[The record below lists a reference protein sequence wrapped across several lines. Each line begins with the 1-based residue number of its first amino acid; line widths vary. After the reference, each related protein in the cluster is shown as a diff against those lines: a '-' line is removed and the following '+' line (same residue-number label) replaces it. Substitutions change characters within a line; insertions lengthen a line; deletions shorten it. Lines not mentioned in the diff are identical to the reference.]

1 MDTPGKLLK
10 AVREGKG
17 KSLEEISSL
26 LKIRHEYLKAIE
38 AENYQ
43 LIHGEVFVKG
53 YIRAYASVFGL
64 DSDYI
69 LGLYKKQTAL
79 PKTTE
84 LPPVKKSPFVYK
96 SYQRFVPNWI
106 PLAFI
111 LISLLV
117 VLFVVHKK
125 QGSVDKIR
133 ALSVSPQE
141 SKPLS
146 LEISATE
153 RTWLSVN
160 VNSGKPE
167 QRFLKPG
174 EARKWTTSERFFIKI
189 GNAGGVKVIFNGR
202 DIGDLGSHG
211 EVVRLVLPE
220 DTVSDKPE

>member
-10 AVREGKG
+10 TVREGKG
-17 KSLEEISSL
+17 KSLEEISNL

-38 AENYQ
+38 AEDYQ
-43 LIHGEVFVKG
+43 LIPGEVFVKG

-84 LPPVKKSPFVYK
+84 PPPVKKSPFVYK
-96 SYQRFVPNWI
+96 PYWRFVPNWI

-111 LISLLV
+111 LISLLL
-117 VLFVVHKK
+117 VLFVPHKK
-125 QGSVDKIR
+125 QGTVDKIK
-133 ALSVSPQE
+133 ALSAMLEE
-141 SKPLS
+141 SKALS

-153 RTWLSVN
+153 KTWLSVN
-160 VNSGKPE
+160 VDRGKPE

-174 EARKWTTSERFFIKI
+174 EVRKWTASERFFIKI

-202 DIGDLGSHG
+202 DIGDIGPHG
-211 EVVRLVLPE
+211 KVVRLVLPE
-220 DTVSDKPE
+220 DAVSDKPE